1 MDGQI
6 LNKISVVKDKDGSHE
21 YKVVK
26 LLGAGTQGEVYLVKY
41 ENDTVVLKWYFPR
54 MATQRQQNIIQE
66 LIDRG
71 SPSSK
76 FLWPVKLVLADKI
89 DGFGYLM
96 PFKEEKYNTFTL
108 WLNRK
113 VEPTF
118 RTLITAGFELARNFR
133 LLHAQGLCYSD
144 ISLGN
149 VFFDPSI
156 GDIRIGDTD
165 SIVVNGQPSNVSGT
179 PRFMAPEL
187 VYDKDASP
195 NEQTDLFSLS
205 VLLFYILFVN
215 HPLEGKKE
223 SAITNLDPA
232 AMTKLY
238 GKEALFIFDPKDD
251 SNRPDPK
258 FHNNAIIFWKIYPT
272 FLRELFTKAF
282 TKGIEDPLNSRIRE
296 GEWQLYLT
304 KLRDLICYCSYCNA
318 ENFFD
323 PDKQMNDSDTK
334 EDSDMH
340 YQICHN
346 CGNRFASPVRLHID
360 KKIIMINYDTKLYS
374 HHIDLDSQYDFSR
387 PIAEVTRHPTNP
399 NRAGLK
405 NITNKTWVISTEK
418 GRSYDI
424 GPTKNVP
431 IVLGTKIY
439 FGKSTGEIR
448 Y

>member
-1 MDGQI
+1 LDGQI
-6 LNKISVVKDKDGSHE
+6 LDKISVVKDKDGTHE
-21 YKVVK
+21 YKVLK
-26 LLGAGTQGEVYLVKY
+26 LLGAGTQGEVYLVTY
-41 ENDTVVLKWYFPR
+41 EDNSIVLKWYFPR

-71 SPSSK
+71 SPSNK
-76 FLWPVKLVLADKI
+76 FLWPIKLVLADEI

-96 PFKEEKYNTFTL
+96 PFKEEKYKTFSL
-108 WLNRK
+108 WLIRK
-113 VEPTF
+113 VEPSF
-118 RTLITAGFELARNFR
+118 RILITAAFELARNFR
-133 LLHAQGLCYSD
+133 LLHAQVLSYSD

-149 VFFDPSI
+149 VFFDPST

-165 SIVVNGQPSNVSGT
+165 NIVVNGQPSNVSGT

-187 VYDKDASP
+187 VYDKEASP

-223 SAITNLDPA
+223 TAITNLDPST
-232 AMTKLY
+232 MTRLY

-251 SNRPDPK
+251 SNRPDPQ
-258 FHNNAIIFWKIYPT
+258 FHNNANIFWKIYPS
-272 FLRELFTKAF
+272 FLRELFTRAF
-282 TKGIEDPLNSRIRE
+282 TKGIDDPLNGRIRE
-296 GEWQLYLT
+296 GEWMLYLT
-304 KLRDLICYCSYCNA
+304 RLRDLICLCSNCHA

-323 PDKQMNDSDTK
+323 PDEQITNSEMN
-334 EDSDMH
+334 
-340 YQICHN
+340 YQLCYN
-346 CGNRFASPVRLHID
+346 CGNRFASPLRLHID
-360 KKIIMINYDTKLYS
+360 KKIIMFNHDTKLYK
-374 HHIDLDSQYDFSR
+374 HHIDVDSQYDFSR

-405 NITNKTWVISTEK
+405 NITNDKWVISTKEGK
-418 GRSYDI
+418 TYDI
-424 GPTKNVP
+424 EPTKNVP
-431 IVLGTKIY
+431 IELGTKIY